1 MSCSTDVMS
10 DTAGTS
16 SLAATRGRMDLA
28 DEECAETTWVNGE
41 PPESTFS
48 KSGARISGKGV
59 EYCGET
65 EWSTVSS
72 PFSLRCADQHGS

>member
-1 MSCSTDVMS
+1 MLLEEVSCSTDVMS

-28 DEECAETTWVNGE
+28 DEECAETTCVNGE
-41 PPESTFS
+41 SPERTFS
-48 KSGARISGKGV
+48 KRGATISGNRV
-59 EYCGET
+59 EYCGEA

-72 PFSLRCADQHGS
+72 PFSL